1 MWLSRGTPDS
11 YQKHWPPLTEAG
23 WADPLGLVA
32 SLVEF
37 WGPVLE
43 GQRN

>member
-11 YQKHWPPLTEAG
+11 YQKHWPALTAAG
-23 WADPLGLVA
+23 WADLLGLVA